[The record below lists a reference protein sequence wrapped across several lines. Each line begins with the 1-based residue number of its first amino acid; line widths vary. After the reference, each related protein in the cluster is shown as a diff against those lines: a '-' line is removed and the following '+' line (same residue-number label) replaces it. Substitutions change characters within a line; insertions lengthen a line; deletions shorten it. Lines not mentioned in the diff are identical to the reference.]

1 MTIYLHP
8 NQMLHMKVIAAK
20 LIEADITTI
29 GIVVRLLRLRSHNLI
44 INMWIHIL
52 LSPHILNKN
61 ITSLQVH
68 MIMDRKCLFTSPS
81 FLYLPGFTVI
91 KF

>member
-1 MTIYLHP
+1 
-8 NQMLHMKVIAAK
+8 MLHMKVIAAK